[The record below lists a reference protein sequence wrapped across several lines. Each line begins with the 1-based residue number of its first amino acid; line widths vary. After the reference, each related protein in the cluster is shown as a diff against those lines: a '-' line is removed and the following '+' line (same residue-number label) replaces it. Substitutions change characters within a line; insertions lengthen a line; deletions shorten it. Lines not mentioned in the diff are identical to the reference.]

1 MGQGCHEGDPFRT
14 GPRSVPGV
22 KHRTT
27 DIARVH
33 DAHAVLLA
41 HLDAMTGT
49 DAADPSVPSLLPGW
63 TRGHLLTHIA
73 GNARSFIRQLEG
85 AESGVSAERY
95 PGGDAFRDDEIARG
109 AGRSW
114 EELVADVRTSAEELD
129 AALDRHQRWDVP
141 GINTD
146 GSELPTHEVPFR
158 RVRET
163 VVHHAD
169 LGDPGYTAEQWPA
182 EYVREE
188 LRRQEMT
195 WNARRPMGATGLPDA
210 ALKASPVL
218 RLRWLLGR
226 AEIDGLGPAGV
237 F

>member
-1 MGQGCHEGDPFRT
+1 VTD
-14 GPRSVPGV
+14 
-22 KHRTT
+22 RTT
-27 DIARVH
+27 DIQRVH

-49 DAADPSVPSLLPGW
+49 DAADPSAPSLLPGW

-85 AESGVSAERY
+85 AESGVPAERY

-114 EELVADVRTSAEELD
+114 DELVADVRTSAEELD
-129 AALDRHQRWDVP
+129 AALDRNLRWDVP

-169 LGDPGYTAEQWPA
+169 LGDPGYTGEQWPA

-195 WNARRPMGATGLPDA
+195 WNARRPMGTTGLPEA
-210 ALKASPVL
+210 ALKAPPVL
-218 RLRWLLGR
+218 RLQWLLGR
-226 AEIDGLGPAGV
+226 AEIDDLGPAGV
-237 F
+237 FSRRRADPM